1 MGLTDTEH
9 PPAAGIALGMAARPW
24 EISVFVY
31 ILIAVLIL
39 ALIRFAFYKVIKEI

>member
-1 MGLTDTEH
+1 
-9 PPAAGIALGMAARPW
+9 
-24 EISVFVY
+24 VY